1 MRKGI
6 LTVLIVFTLSLIAF
20 AGYLLYYIIDTSDDF
35 SKKVVIRNEGEIVK
49 TIEVSN
55 LSLVPSESKEYE
67 IELVSIHDGKFFVTL
82 DYEELENGGL
92 SEFVFVSIKLDDG
105 IEYYNGCLKDLFGD
119 DILLNMCFES
129 NVSQK
134 IIITYSMPV
143 EVGNEAKHTYS
154 DFNINIIIK
163 RNAGE

>member
-6 LTVLIVFTLSLIAF
+6 LTVLIVFTVSFIAF

-35 SKKVVIRNEGEIVK
+35 SEKVVIRNEGEIIK

-55 LSLVPSESKEYE
+55 LSLVPSESKVYE
-67 IELVSIHDGKFFVTL
+67 IELVSIHEGKFFVTL

-92 SEFVFVSIKLDDG
+92 SEFVSVIIKLDDG
-105 IEYYNGCLKDLFGD
+105 NEYYRGYLKDLFD
-119 DILLNMCFES
+119 DEILLNMCFEA

-134 IIITYSMPV
+134 ITITYLMPI
-143 EVGNEAKHTYS
+143 EVGNEAMHTYS
-154 DFNINIIIK
+154 DFNINITIK